1 MPILHWASHQHPFSF
16 VGCVRQDLATT
27 NNSFCVN
34 WIKKINNLKKFL
46 AHGDGGNKMFYLIHI
61 LTKAFNVNECQ
72 VFHNLL
78 SHFLYALVER
88 TSLNYF
94 EGMMLML
101 WIWKDSCTR
110 LDLTWSNSTTLQKNT
125 LSHEQTRQ
133 NKTRK
138 EEYEVGECHTC
149 WGLSWLWRIPQG
161 HWTLES
167 MDMCQDASSLW
178 THLMYGIHACT
189 LWFPS

>member
-1 MPILHWASHQHPFSF
+1 
-16 VGCVRQDLATT
+16 
-27 NNSFCVN
+27 
-34 WIKKINNLKKFL
+34 
-46 AHGDGGNKMFYLIHI
+46 
-61 LTKAFNVNECQ
+61 
-72 VFHNLL
+72 LL